1 MLVLFSEIEKTNN
14 FSPVMLSDWLD
25 FYCESINTK
34 TNIMKK
40 IALIFFVSIILFS
53 CEKDKTD
60 KQLIIENT
68 DIPLISKVL
77 LGGDIYIEYSYND
90 ANLVTE
96 EKSKFHYAKHTY
108 NDMNQLVKSDFY
120 WDMRSASS
128 NSSVLEAAMNKTE
141 WTNPDNTPRSNYHV
155 LEYNDEG
162 QLIRKSNIIPSV
174 NTKIVEFLYENDR
187 IVRTTSYSNNSISAY
202 SDYVYDDNGNVSK
215 LSHYWVSSTGI
226 AELSTTTEYEYD
238 NMFNPYQ
245 SFKRLTTPG
254 VYTNSNNITKE
265 TYTIDGEVD
274 QYTEKVQ
281 ITENS
286 YEYNDKGYPVKV
298 NGITEYVY
306 K

>member
-1 MLVLFSEIEKTNN
+1 MINLT
-14 FSPVMLSDWLD
+14 P
-25 FYCESINTK
+25 NTK
-34 TNIMKK
+34 TNIMRKVALLF
-40 IALIFFVSIILFS
+40 IFSLIFFS
-53 CEKDKTD
+53 CEKDKID
-60 KQLIIENT
+60 KQLIVENI

-77 LGGDIYIEYSYND
+77 IGGDIYMEYSYND

-96 EKSKFHYAKHTY
+96 ERNKFFYAKHTY
-108 NDMNQLVKSDFY
+108 NDTNQLVRSDFY
-120 WDMRSASS
+120 WDMRSVSS

-141 WTNPDNTPRSNYHV
+141 WTNPDNTPLSNYHV

-174 NTKIVEFLYENDR
+174 GTKIVEFLYENGR

-202 SDYVYDDNGNVSK
+202 SDYEYDDNGNISK
-215 LSHYWVSSTGI
+215 LSHYWVSSTGV

-238 NMFNPYQ
+238 NMFNPYL
-245 SFKRLTTPG
+245 SFKRLTTLG
-254 VYTNSNNITKE
+254 VNTNSNNITKE
-265 TYTIDGEVD
+265 TYTIEREVD

-281 ITENS
+281 ITEYS

-298 NGITEYVY
+298 NGITEYLY